1 MHVLLLPGVCLFR
14 VDVVSFSSSGFCSS
28 RKTKMKFWQLFLIS
42 MLAMAAMVQAQEQGP
57 EAVDPEH
64 ENGDDEGHAEPEAEP
79 TADDGAEEEDS
90 VAPEPEPEGTDE
102 PQEVS
107 GKGSTTV
114 NNTESSKTAGLE
126 SDNGATSACF
136 SFSTVILSTLV
147 ALKFAH

>member
-102 PQEVS
+102 PQE
-107 GKGSTTV
+107 
-114 NNTESSKTAGLE
+114 ESSKTAGLE

>member
-1 MHVLLLPGVCLFR
+1 
-14 VDVVSFSSSGFCSS
+14 
-28 RKTKMKFWQLFLIS
+28 

-102 PQEVS
+102 PQE
-107 GKGSTTV
+107 
-114 NNTESSKTAGLE
+114 ESSKTAGLE

-147 ALKFAH
+147 ALKFAHWVLIHFDLKSI

>member
-1 MHVLLLPGVCLFR
+1 
-14 VDVVSFSSSGFCSS
+14 
-28 RKTKMKFWQLFLIS
+28 MKFWQLFLIS

-57 EAVDPEH
+57 EAVEPEQ
-64 ENGDDEGHAEPEAEP
+64 ENGEDEAHAEAEAEP

-107 GKGSTTV
+107 GKSSTTV

>member
-1 MHVLLLPGVCLFR
+1 
-14 VDVVSFSSSGFCSS
+14 
-28 RKTKMKFWQLFLIS
+28 

-57 EAVDPEH
+57 EAVEPEQ
-64 ENGDDEGHAEPEAEP
+64 ENGEDEAHAEAEAEP

-102 PQEVS
+102 PQE
-107 GKGSTTV
+107 
-114 NNTESSKTAGLE
+114 ESSKTAGLE

-147 ALKFAH
+147 ALKFAHWVLINFDLKSI